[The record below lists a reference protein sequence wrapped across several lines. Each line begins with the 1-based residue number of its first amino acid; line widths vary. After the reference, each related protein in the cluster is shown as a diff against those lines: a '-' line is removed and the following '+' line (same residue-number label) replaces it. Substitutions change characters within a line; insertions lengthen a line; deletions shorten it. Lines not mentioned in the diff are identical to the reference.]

1 MDDNKFE
8 HDIHKIDVAIV
19 GAGNVDAG
27 LADELLRNLKSHYV
41 PYCFIDRDLQKIDY
55 GINDLP
61 VIPEDENIIERIK
74 ELLV

>member
-1 MDDNKFE
+1 M
-8 HDIHKIDVAIV
+8 
-19 GAGNVDAG
+19 
-27 LADELLRNLKSHYV
+27 LRNLKSHYV